1 MARSHIGWALAL
13 LAAPALAAAQPE
25 IVSRAPDSVSVTIY
39 RDLFALVTETR
50 TVDLPAE
57 AVTLSFDGVV
67 ETLIPDSAVVS
78 DLGRDLQ
85 ERNYDYDRLAPA
97 SLLRRSI
104 GREIVL
110 SRVMPGSG
118 RIMQTRATIA
128 AADKHGVTLRTADG
142 LEALQ
147 CSGLPER
154 LTFEEIP
161 GDLRPEP
168 RLSVRLAAGSAG
180 RRTLTLSYIAQGFAW
195 SSDYVAM
202 LDATGKSL
210 DLTGWVTLRNL
221 TQASLHQAQVQ
232 LVAGNLN
239 LLDVVDGGSS
249 TFGATE
255 DFEDARELQDA
266 REQGLAE
273 MDEAVANTSDLEF
286 LRGCYPLYFPKP
298 TVTRPPRDWRGG
310 IFGNDY
316 GELEEVVVTGLRG
329 SVLSPENL
337 ADYHLYRVPWPTDLN
352 ARQTKQA
359 VFLQKPRVRVDR
371 FYAVKFSADE
381 YGTDDFDGQPVAP
394 AVMLSFRN
402 ERARGLGEP
411 LPAGMVRV
419 FDRAPEGNLFVGESS
434 LGDKSVGVPF
444 ELEIAK
450 ALDLAIELEVD
461 LAPDDVPDDDADYA
475 SFRFSIHSA
484 KQRAVP
490 LEFRQTFGEES
501 AHGEIIHSNRRPTR
515 KSGVYTWRFDVP
527 PEAVDT
533 LTYTVRVA
541 DPGPRK

>member
-1 MARSHIGWALAL
+1 MSRSRIGWALAL
-13 LAAPALAAAQPE
+13 LAAPALAAAQAE

-67 ETLIPDSAVVS
+67 ETLIPASAVVG
-78 DLGRDLQ
+78 DLGRELQ
-85 ERNYDYDRLAPA
+85 ERNYDYDQLAPA

-104 GREIVL
+104 GREVVL
-110 SRVMPGSG
+110 SRVMPGGG
-118 RIMQTRATIA
+118 RVVQTRATVA
-128 AADKHGVTLRTADG
+128 AADSHGVTLRTADG

-168 RLSVRLAAGSAG
+168 RLSVRLAAGTAG
-180 RRTLTLSYIAQGFAW
+180 RRTIKLSYIAHGFTW
-195 SSDYVAM
+195 TSDYVAM
-202 LDATGKSL
+202 LDPAGKSM

-221 TQASLHQAQVQ
+221 THATLRQAQVQ
-232 LVAGNLN
+232 VVAGNLN
-239 LLDVVDGGSS
+239 LIDVKRGGSS
-249 TFGATE
+249 TFGDTA
-255 DFEDARELQDA
+255 DFGDARELQDT
-266 REQGLAE
+266 RELGLWGMEEDAA
-273 MDEAVANTSDLEF
+273 DTSDLEF
-286 LRGCYPLYFPKP
+286 LRGCYPLALPKP
-298 TVTRPPRDWRGG
+298 PVPRPARDWRAGASG
-310 IFGNDY
+310 Y
-316 GELEEVVVTGLRG
+316 GDELEEIVVTGMRS

-359 VFLQKPRVRVDR
+359 VFLQKPRVRVER
-371 FYAVKFSADE
+371 FYALKFWADE
-381 YGTDDFDGQPVAP
+381 HGIGLDAQPIAP

-402 ERARGLGEP
+402 EKARGLGEP

-419 FDRAPEGNLFVGESS
+419 FERAPEGTLFVGESS

-444 ELEIAK
+444 ELEIGR
-450 ALDLAIELEVD
+450 ALDLAIELQFD
-461 LAPDDVPDDDADYA
+461 RAPDDVPDDGAHYA
-475 SFRFSIHSA
+475 GFRFSIHSA
-484 KQRAVP
+484 KQRAIP
-490 LEFRQTFGEES
+490 LEIRQRYEEDT
-501 AHGEIIHSNRRPTR
+501 AHGEIIHANRRPTR
-515 KSGVYTWRFDVP
+515 KSGAYIWRFDVP
-527 PEAVDT
+527 PGSVDT
-533 LTYTVRVA
+533 LSYTWRLA

>member
-1 MARSHIGWALAL
+1 MARSRIVWALAL
-13 LAAPALAAAQPE
+13 LAAPALAAAQTE
-25 IVSRAPDSVSVTIY
+25 IVSHAPDSVSVTIY

-67 ETLIPDSAVVS
+67 ETLIPTSAVVS
-78 DLGRDLQ
+78 DLDRDLQ

-104 GREIVL
+104 GREVVL

-118 RIMQTRATIA
+118 QIIQARATIA
-128 AADKHGVTLRTADG
+128 AADKRGVTLRTADG

-180 RRTLTLSYIAQGFAW
+180 RRTLTLTYIAQGFAW

-210 DLTGWVTLRNL
+210 DLTGWATLRNL
-221 TQASLHQAQVQ
+221 THASLHQARVQ

-255 DFEDARELQDA
+255 EFADARELQDA

-273 MDEAVANTSDLEF
+273 MDEAVADTTDLEF
-286 LRGCYPLYFPKP
+286 LRGCYPLYLPKP
-298 TVTRPPRDWRGG
+298 AVTRPPRDWRAGA
-310 IFGNDY
+310 FGYD

-329 SVLSPENL
+329 SALSPENL

-359 VFLQKPRVRVDR
+359 VFLQKPRVRVER
-371 FYAVKFSADE
+371 FYAVKYSADE
-381 YGTDDFDGQPVAP
+381 YGTEDFDNQPIAP

-402 ERARGLGEP
+402 EKARGLGEP
-411 LPAGMVRV
+411 LPAGMMRV
-419 FDRAPEGNLFVGESS
+419 FERAPEGTLFVGENS
-434 LGDKSVGVPF
+434 LGDKAVGAPF
-444 ELEIAK
+444 ELEIGK

-475 SFRFSIHSA
+475 SFRFSIRSA

-490 LEFRQTFGEES
+490 LEMRQTFEEE
-501 AHGEIIHSNRRPTR
+501 AAPNEIIRANRRPTR
-515 KSGVYTWRFDVP
+515 KSGGYTWRFDVP
-527 PEAVDT
+527 PEAADT
-533 LTYTVRVA
+533 LSYTVRVT
-541 DPGPRK
+541 DRRSLR